1 VPPIRALVV
10 DDSVVARKLVS
21 EILSSDPAIEVAGTA
36 ANASIAM
43 QKIDQ
48 LTPNI
53 VILDVVM
60 PETDGL
66 ETAKKIRAAYPK
78 LPVLLF
84 SSVSENASD
93 MAARARACGA
103 NGFIAKPTTGKSPTG
118 SLSMPPDVSVFASEL
133 VQRVKALTST
143 PASSKSAAH
152 QSLPPSTTASRG
164 AKRVTA
170 IAIGSSTGGPNAL
183 STIFQSLPRDLNVPI
198 FIVQH
203 MLPTFSKILAERLTT
218 STGFPVIE
226 ACHGDR
232 VEAGRAYIAPGDQ
245 HMSVRHVD
253 SGDIHLA
260 LDRLPPE
267 CSVRPAIDVLFRSV
281 AAVYGNGV
289 LAAVLTGMGT
299 DGSLGA
305 EAIAAAGGSVI
316 VQDESS
322 SVIASMPSAVMSR
335 VAVDGVYA
343 IDRMAGQLAR
353 RVRGGRGTTTGGDFS
368 R

>member
-1 VPPIRALVV
+1 MNLARTVSVPPIRALVV

-21 EILSSDPAIEVAGTA
+21 DILASDPAIEVAGTA
-36 ANASIAM
+36 ASASIAL

-48 LTPNI
+48 LTPSI

-60 PETDGL
+60 PELDGL
-66 ETAKKIRAAYPK
+66 EAAKKIRAAYPK

-84 SSVSENASD
+84 SSVIMGSSGE
-93 MAARARACGA
+93 MAVRARACGA
-103 NGFIAKPTTGKSPTG
+103 NGFVAKPSTKPAEA
-118 SLSMPPDVSVFASEL
+118 LFAAEL
-133 VQRVKALTST
+133 LQRVKTLANR
-143 PASSKSAAH
+143 AAPPPP
-152 QSLPPSTTASRG
+152 PPSTSSSITPSSTLTR
-164 AKRVTA
+164 RVSA

-183 STIFQSLPRDLNVPI
+183 ATIFQGLPRNLGVPI

-203 MLPTFSKILAERLTT
+203 MLPTFSKILAERLSAT
-218 STGFPVIE
+218 TGFSVIE
-226 ACHGDR
+226 ARDGEP

-245 HMSVRHVD
+245 HMSVKRVD

-267 CSVRPAIDVLFRSV
+267 CSVRPAIDVLFRSM
-281 AAVYGNGV
+281 AAVYGSGV

-322 SVIASMPSAVMSR
+322 SVIASMPSAVMAR
-335 VAVDGVYA
+335 VSVDGVYS
-343 IDRMAGQLAR
+343 IEHMASQLAVRCR
-353 RVRGGRGTTTGGDFS
+353 R
-368 R
+368 